1 MHTRPLPDASPS
13 IQGIG
18 LNQLLDVP
26 SLGVLQVVLLEV
38 GQSFLG
44 FCEVAWPILLGP
56 VLNDQTL
63 LVLAPSL
70 GIGTATGSDVGS
82 GIALRS
88 PRHGTDDE

>member
-44 FCEVAWPILLGP
+44 FCEVAWPIAWACT
-56 VLNDQTL
+56 QR
-63 LVLAPSL
+63 
-70 GIGTATGSDVGS
+70 SDSFG
-82 GIALRS
+82 ACPFARD
-88 PRHGTDDE
+88 RHSDRQ